1 MDLSLALRTGYFTA
15 LNGNVSV
22 NAVNLPIYD
31 AYAIPEGVTY
41 PYVLLSSQTE
51 SQRIVKNSK
60 IFNVTLL
67 IDIVTGNINPFGRKQ
82 SEQIAEQI
90 ENIINSDSFTDIDI
104 SANGYTIGNT
114 IRESSYDTTDKNNN
128 YYIYR
133 KLIRYNHIISKN

>member
-1 MDLSLALRTGYFTA
+1 MDISLALRTGYFTA
-15 LNGNVSV
+15 LNGNISV
-22 NAVNLPIYD
+22 NSVNLPIYD

-67 IDIVTGNINPFGRKQ
+67 VDIVTGNINPFGRKQ

-90 ENIINSDSFTDIDI
+90 ENIINPNSFNDINI